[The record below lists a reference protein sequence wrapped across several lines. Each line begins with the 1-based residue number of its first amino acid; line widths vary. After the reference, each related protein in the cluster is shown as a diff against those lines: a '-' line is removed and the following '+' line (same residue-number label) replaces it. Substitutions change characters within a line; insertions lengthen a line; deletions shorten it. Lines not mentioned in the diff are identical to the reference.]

1 MNNIIIVQQ
10 VRKANIVQ
18 LHQYESYI
26 NVGVGYANARTNS
39 YLLRDA
45 IECGKKICGINE
57 IYVIHPGEDIVNPKV
72 GSNHPPYVELPS
84 ITCIAELRCDTTIR
98 NQTGIYTLGVC
109 WFQDEYA
116 FPIDESILEKFKEI
130 PFSTLC
136 VEYIF

>member
-10 VRKANIVQ
+10 VTKANIVQ

-39 YLLRDA
+39 YLLIDA
-45 IECGKKICGINE
+45 ISSAKKLFGINE

-72 GSNHPPYVELPS
+72 VSNHPPNVELPS
-84 ITCIAELRCDTTIR
+84 ITCIAEIRCDATIR
-98 NQTGIYTLGVC
+98 NQSGIYTLGVC

-116 FPIDESILEKFKEI
+116 FPIDKSILEKFKEI
-130 PFSTLC
+130 PFSKLC
-136 VEYIF
+136 VEYQF

>member
-1 MNNIIIVQQ
+1 MNDIIIVEQD
-10 VRKANIVQ
+10 RKANVVQ
-18 LHQYESYI
+18 IHQYESYI
-26 NVGVGYANARTNS
+26 NVGVGHANARTNS

-72 GSNHPPYVELPS
+72 DSNHPPYVELPS
-84 ITCIAELRCDTTIR
+84 ITCIAELRCDATIR

-116 FPIDESILEKFKEI
+116 FPIDGAILEKFKAI